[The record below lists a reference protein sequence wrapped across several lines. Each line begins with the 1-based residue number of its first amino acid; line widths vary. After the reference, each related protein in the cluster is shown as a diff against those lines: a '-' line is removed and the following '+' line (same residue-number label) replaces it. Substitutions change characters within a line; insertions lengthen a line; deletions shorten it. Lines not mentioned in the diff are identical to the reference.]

1 MGIMACYLSL
11 NDALANEVVQLDNSS
26 IITKIEQLME
36 DRLCPVYEMDKCWD
50 GLHFLL
56 TGVSASH
63 PIEDD
68 PLSEAIVGVHVLDT
82 EDFIAVIGS
91 DELPRILASLQ
102 AVDRIALQE
111 HFNLSAFREQQ
122 IYPNTWVDE
131 ETDERFEELTLEL
144 QNLISFYERS
154 RDQGHDIL
162 VSIY

>member
-11 NDALANEVVQLDNSS
+11 NDALANEVVQLDNSA

-50 GLHFLL
+50 GL
-56 TGVSASH
+56 
-63 PIEDD
+63 
-68 PLSEAIVGVHVLDT
+68 
-82 EDFIAVIGS
+82 
-91 DELPRILASLQ
+91 PRIVASLQ
-102 AVDRIALQE
+102 AVDRIALRK
-111 HFNLSAFREQQ
+111 HFNLSAFREHQ

-131 ETDERFEELTLEL
+131 ETDERFVELTLEL
-144 QNLISFYERS
+144 QSLISFYERS